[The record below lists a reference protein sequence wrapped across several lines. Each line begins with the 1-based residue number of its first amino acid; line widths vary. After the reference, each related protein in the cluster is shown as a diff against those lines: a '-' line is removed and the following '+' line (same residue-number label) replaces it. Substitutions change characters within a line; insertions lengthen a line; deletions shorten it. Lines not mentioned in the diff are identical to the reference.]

1 MRFHP
6 CRRPGALRTIR
17 SVQVHEVRAA
27 IGDVPHMTV
36 PQAERI
42 TALMREHGLADVL
55 ELGFSQGVST
65 CYLAAQVQELG
76 RGRVT
81 TIDREVAR
89 TFDPNIEQLLGRVGL
104 RQLVEVH
111 YEPTSYNWRLMRM
124 LEADPTPRFDL
135 CYLDGAHDWF
145 VDGLAFFLVDRLL
158 RPGGW
163 IVFDDLEWTYA
174 GSPSM
179 RDQVRGMPED
189 ELTTPQVRKVY
200 ELLVRTHPGYD
211 RFRTEGGWAYARKS
225 EAAAGGPRRV
235 VTEVVERRYGLGA
248 LALDVGKRAR
258 ANLHAA
264 RRVRARQPG

>member
-1 MRFHP
+1 VKVP
-6 CRRPGALRTIR
+6 D
-17 SVQVHEVRAA
+17 VKAA

-36 PQAERI
+36 AQAERI
-42 TALMREHGLADVL
+42 TDLVREHELTDIL

-65 CYLAAQVQELG
+65 CYFAGALEDLG

-81 TIDREVAR
+81 TIDLEIAR
-89 TFDPNIEQLLGRVGL
+89 GFEPNIEQLLERTGL

-111 YEPTSYNWRLMRM
+111 YEPTSYNWRLMKM
-124 LEADPTPRFDL
+124 LEEDPSPRFDL
-135 CYLDGAHDWF
+135 CYLDGAHDWY

-179 RDQVRGMPED
+179 REHTKGMPEE

-200 ELLVRTHPGYD
+200 ELLVRTHPAYGE
-211 RFRTEGGWAYARKS
+211 FRTESGWAFARKAAT
-225 EAAAGGPRRV
+225 AAAGPREI
-235 VTEVVERRYGLGA
+235 VTEVVEHRYGLGA
-248 LALDVGKRAR
+248 FALDMGKRAR

-264 RRVRARQPG
+264 RRNRTRQPV